1 MSIDVI
7 GNFLTEIRNAIMA
20 SKSST
25 ITSFSRMNNS
35 LAKILLQEGFISALE
50 VIEVDGFKRLKITLK
65 YVDRE
70 SVIHEIKRVSK
81 PSRRRYVGKDEIPSV
96 IGGLGV
102 SILSTSKGLL
112 SHKDAKTNSVGGE
125 LLCTVW

>member
-20 SKSST
+20 SKSLT
-25 ITSFSRMNNS
+25 TTSFSQMKNS
-35 LAKILLQEGFISALE
+35 LAEILLQEGFITALE
-50 VIEVDGFKRLKITLK
+50 VIEIDGFKRLKITLK

-70 SVIHEIKRVSK
+70 SVIHEIKRMSK
-81 PSRRRYVGKDEIPSV
+81 PSRRRYVGKGEIPAV
-96 IGGLGV
+96 IGGLGI
-102 SILSTSKGLL
+102 SILSTNQGLL
-112 SHKDAKTNSVGGE
+112 SHKAAKAHGVGGE

>member
-25 ITSFSRMNNS
+25 ITSFSRMKNS
-35 LAKILLQEGFISALE
+35 LAEILLQEGFISALE
-50 VIEVDGFKRLKITLK
+50 IIEVDGFKRLKIALK

-70 SVIHEIKRVSK
+70 SVIHEIKRISK

-96 IGGLGV
+96 IGGLGI
-102 SILSTSKGLL
+102 SILSTNRGLL
-112 SHKDAKTNSVGGE
+112 SHKDARTNGVGGE